1 MLDVMEKERTDI
13 KPSREEI
20 YQYFGQGDHVPV
32 YRTLLADLETPVSV
46 YMKLKEAGKPAFLL
60 ESVEGGEQV
69 GRYSFI
75 GVNPKGVLSVK
86 DNIVTLVRDGQV
98 TKFAVPEGQD
108 PLHVIKRQFQIV
120 NPVPLEGLPRLVGGA
135 VGYMSY
141 DIVRYFEDLPATASE
156 DLGVP
161 TVSFMLPD
169 TLVIFDHAMHQ
180 LIVLANAHNTGGDPD
195 AAYERAI
202 ASIDGIVNAL
212 SAPLPH
218 HAYGT
223 PVPDDNGDPVSNVE
237 KHVHEDR
244 VRTAKEYIRDGDA
257 FQIVLAQRFSR
268 QTDATPLQ
276 IYRALRA
283 TNPSPYM
290 FLLEFSEDLT
300 LVGASP
306 EMLVRLE
313 DGIAYNRPLA
323 GTRRRGT
330 NEKEDLALEEEL
342 LNDPKE
348 RAEHVMLVDLGRND
362 LGRVCD
368 YGTVKVPRMMYVERY
383 SHVMHITS
391 QVEGVLRKDM
401 DAFDLVRATFP
412 AGTLSGA
419 PKVRAM
425 EIIEELEE
433 TRRGPYGGAVGYFS
447 FDGSMDMC
455 ITIRTLLMQN
465 GTISVQAGGGIV
477 ADSDPTAEYYETIN
491 KAKAVFEAVKYAE
504 NGLL

>member
-1 MLDVMEKERTDI
+1 MLETLQAERTDI
-13 KPSREEI
+13 KPSREDI
-20 YQYFGQGDHVPV
+20 RSYFAQGDHVPV
-32 YRTLLADLETPVSV
+32 YRTLLGDLETPMSV

-86 DNIVTLVRDGQV
+86 KNIVTFERDGQQ
-98 TKFAVPEGQD
+98 TKFAIPEGQD
-108 PLHVIKRQFQIV
+108 PLHVIKRHFQTV
-120 NPVPLEGLPRLVGGA
+120 NPVALEGLPRFVGGA

-141 DIVRYFEDLPATASE
+141 DIVRYFEDLPATASD
-156 DLGVP
+156 DLDVP
-161 TVSFMLPD
+161 TVAFMLPD
-169 TLVIFDHAMHQ
+169 TLVIFDHAKHQ
-180 LIVLANAHNTGGDPD
+180 LTVLANAHNDGDDPD
-195 AAYERAI
+195 AAYDRAV
-202 ASIDGIVNAL
+202 ASIDRIIDAL
-212 SAPLPH
+212 SMPLIHLAYDPPQIAP
-218 HAYGT
+218 
-223 PVPDDNGDPVSNVE
+223 NGDPKSNVE
-237 KHVHEDR
+237 QRVHEDR
-244 VRTAKEYIRDGDA
+244 VRKAKEYIRDGDA

-268 QTDATPLQ
+268 QTEASPLQ

-290 FLLEFSEDLT
+290 FLLEFSDDLT

-306 EMLVRLE
+306 ELLVRLE

-323 GTRRRGT
+323 GTRRRGA

-368 YGTVKVPRMMYVERY
+368 YGTVQVKRMMYIERY
-383 SHVMHITS
+383 SHVMHIVS
-391 QVEGVLRKDM
+391 QVEGLLRKGM
-401 DAFDLVRATFP
+401 DAFDLLRATFP

-477 ADSDPTAEYYETIN
+477 ADSDPTAEYYESIN

-504 NGLL
+504 QGLM